1 MSGAKISD
9 SYTISEETTNL
20 DADVKVAI
28 SEPQGTVLSGYTVI
42 TKSMIGAGMFSMAA
56 GAKQFGLLLAIFL
69 LGVAA
74 AITWL
79 SIRVLSKLA
88 LDLKETKPSFYSVS
102 NLLVPKLNWVFDV
115 ALVINCFGGVIAYVQ
130 TFGSLLTTG
139 LWGVIEWDKK
149 TLSTQNTA
157 LIVQAA
163 ILLALAP
170 LCMMKEISG
179 TKIAN
184 MVGLGCIGYIFIMTF
199 FYTPCTAAKADFG
212 ELLKPSNVLGLFGS
226 FPTFIFAY
234 GCQQNVFTVAN
245 ELKDASMKKMNKIG
259 FMSVATGALVYLPL
273 MLLPYMT
280 FGSSIKGTY
289 LANLTNDDGTVDI
302 PVMIAYVLAS
312 LSVSISY
319 VLLLQPVRCSLMS
332 LIFGANQPTG
342 RKEKTYRIGLVVF
355 LMLLSYVMAYILGD
369 NLELP
374 INIAG
379 LLGGNTMCFV
389 MPFLFYLKKYGFDK
403 KSSFSIAIMATLVFC
418 LILYPVCLTGIIYG
432 AVNKGTN

>member
-9 SYTISEETTNL
+9 SYPISEETTNL
-20 DADVKVAI
+20 DADVKVQV

-102 NLLVPKLNWVFDV
+102 NLLVPKLNWLLDV

-139 LWGVIEWDKK
+139 LWGVIEWDQK

-184 MVGLGCIGYIFIMTF
+184 MIGLGCIGYIFGMTL

-212 ELLKPSNVLGLFGS
+212 ALLKPSNVLGLFGS

-234 GCQQNVFTVAN
+234 ACQQNVFTVAN

-280 FGSSIKGTY
+280 FGSAIKGTY

-319 VLLLQPVRCSLMS
+319 VLLLQPVRSSLMS

-389 MPFLFYLKKYGFDK
+389 MPFLLYLKKYGFDK
-403 KSSFSIAIMATLVFC
+403 KSSFSIAVMATLVFC

>member
-9 SYTISEETTNL
+9 SYPISEETTNL
-20 DADVKVAI
+20 DADVKVQV

-102 NLLVPKLNWVFDV
+102 NLLVPKLNWLLDV

-139 LWGVIEWDKK
+139 LWGVIEWDQK

-184 MVGLGCIGYIFIMTF
+184 MIGLGCIGYIFGMTL

-212 ELLKPSNVLGLFGS
+212 ALLKPSNVLGLFGS

-234 GCQQNVFTVAN
+234 ACQQNVFTVAN

-280 FGSSIKGTY
+280 FGSAIKGTY

-319 VLLLQPVRCSLMS
+319 VLLLQPVRSSLMS

-389 MPFLFYLKKYGFDK
+389 MPFLLYLKKYGFDK
-403 KSSFSIAIMATLVFC
+403 KSSFSIAVMANLVFC